1 MTDPIDVSIG
11 EAAPLGGRIFIDP
24 LTFQRAILLVI
35 LVRRIPKQ
43 HIRRRIGRKRNTVKE
58 KGRRE
63 EEYLIDLSD
72 EIIKGV
78 TLEFKCKLILTL
90 SPIYNDD
97 LQDCH
102 FNDVRVATASPSL
115 TASYPSRSL
124 QIRSKQNITH
134 LFTKSLLIFLGQL
147 LGLDFY
153 NT

>member
-1 MTDPIDVSIG
+1 MTDPINMSIG
-11 EAAPLGGRIFIDP
+11 EAASLGRRVFNNP
-24 LTFQRAILLVI
+24 LTFQGAIPLVI
-35 LVRRIPKQ
+35 LVRRVPEQ
-43 HIRRRIGRKRNTVKE
+43 HIRGGMKRERKTEKE
-58 KGRRE
+58 KERRE
-63 EEYLIDLSD
+63 EEYLIDLLD

-78 TLEFKCKLILTL
+78 ALEFKCKLILTL

-134 LFTKSLLIFLGQL
+134 LFTKSLLIFWGQL